1 MRLDG
6 DWWTL
11 RREGTPVAQRLAGTL
26 SANGA
31 TIPSRWEPAL
41 NGDDLQTDFEMTY
54 ARVA

>member
-1 MRLDG
+1 M
-6 DWWTL
+6 
-11 RREGTPVAQRLAGTL
+11 GTRGCCGGRL

-41 NGDDLQTDFEMTY
+41 NGDDWQTDFEMTY